1 MQVVVATQDK
11 QTLNGHFALARYFLF
26 YDVTEAGW
34 ALLREVEF
42 TPGDDDG
49 PVSRISGKK
58 PFRIDERIDAIR
70 GADLLFISGIG
81 GPIADKVIAAKVYPI
96 EMNAPEAIDASLDKL
111 QALMKGKQPL
121 WLQRILKHDFLFEG
135 E

>member
-1 MQVVVATQDK
+1 MQVVVATEDK
-11 QTLNGHFALARYFLF
+11 QMLNGHFALARYFLF
-26 YDVTEAGW
+26 YDITEAGC
-34 ALLREVEF
+34 AFLREVEF
-42 TPGDDDG
+42 TPKDDG
-49 PVSRISGKK
+49 AVSKVSGKR
-58 PFRIDERIDAIR
+58 PFCIDERIDAIR

-96 EMNAPEAIDASLDKL
+96 EMNAPESIDTSLEKL

-135 E
+135 N